1 MMMMTEQVEMFKKQ
15 YKGSQNKQTKRL
27 ELKLLTYLSRIQQLE
42 ESGRECVLESN
53 LKRERRNSYR
63 IEL

>member
-1 MMMMTEQVEMFKKQ
+1 MMTEQVEMFKKQ

-27 ELKLLTYLSRIQQLE
+27 ELKLLAYLSRIQQLE